1 MNLQNGRYTV
11 TGRLFNIIDSLSSD
25 KQFILYKQ
33 LVKDNIVPELFKLI
47 IDLSEDEKYQLLGKL
62 GGIVYA
68 DEPMKTINLDDNES
82 FMRENPRKIC
92 LIPATCKIEDR
103 SFKSYIIDIS
113 KVGVFVEA
121 NDSFPVGQKIV
132 MAFKLPNYHNV
143 FQLKGRI
150 LRSGPRGIGVKFEE
164 ITPTQEDVILKF
176 IESKT

>member
-1 MNLQNGRYTV
+1 MNLQNGKYTV
-11 TGRLFNIIDSLSSD
+11 TGRLFNIIHGLSHD

-62 GGIVYA
+62 GGIVYT
-68 DEPMKTINLDDNES
+68 DEPMKTINLDDNEL

-92 LIPATCKIEDR
+92 LIPATCNIEDH

-113 KVGVFVEA
+113 KVGVFIES
-121 NDSFPVGQKIV
+121 NDFFPVGQKIV
-132 MAFKLPNYHNV
+132 MAFKLPNYHNA
-143 FQLKGRI
+143 FQLSGRI
-150 LRSGPRGIGVKFEE
+150 VRSGSKGIGVKFLE

-176 IESKT
+176 IESKK

>member
-1 MNLQNGRYTV
+1 MNVQDGRYIV
-11 TGRLFNIIDSLSSD
+11 TGRLFNIIDGFSHD

-68 DEPMKTINLDDNES
+68 DEPLKTINLDDSES

-92 LIPATCKIEDR
+92 LIPTTCKIEGR

-113 KVGVFVEA
+113 KV
-121 NDSFPVGQKIV
+121 DPVSSYRFAIDNNLYLGKPGDLFNFYIFGPGDISNCCSDCIGIV
-132 MAFKLPNYHNV
+132 
-143 FQLKGRI
+143 LKHI
-150 LRSGPRGIGVKFEE
+150 YLRSEHFDSEV
-164 ITPTQEDVILKF
+164 TLYT
-176 IESKT
+176 